1 MMFATPRAVILS
13 VLALTQIAVASSLP
27 ELLLESRQSASAEAE
42 TLRGTSAY
50 NLVCALIARKV
61 SSASLV
67 HYPGSPVFNWLL
79 SHWSSASNQVSACV
93 VEPATPADVGK
104 ILEIVGK
111 ARTPFAVQSGGHGT
125 NPGFSSTKGIHI
137 SLNSFRSVNYNR
149 ATRTVEFG
157 TGLKWEEV
165 YAAIERHGISVLGG
179 RVTGVGVGGVTL
191 GGGYAWKTNQ
201 YGLTCDSVTAFELVK
216 PNGEVVKVT
225 QQSDSQLFFG
235 LKGASNNFGI
245 VTKITMKALPQGQV
259 WGGMISYM
267 DPASIEAVSVATSKF
282 ANQVTDPK
290 AAILSTFSYYQG
302 SPLVGVQLFYDAPQ
316 PPAGVFDDF
325 LSIPAVQTNVS
336 TQSFLSL
343 VQSAPANATYG
354 LRSYFDGVPVASYS
368 PRFLNKVKDLTM
380 TFGNRLA
387 SKSLVFMTLVA
398 EPFLPTILSHNPAR
412 TAYPFTRSKVYSPFN
427 ILFTWADPSQ
437 DAVFERAIRE
447 MKEQLYAALL
457 AEGQS
462 DIVNA
467 PLYPNY
473 ALWDTPVQKIYG
485 SNLPALKSVKSRV
498 DPSNVM
504 GLAGGFKIS
513 SR

>member
-1 MMFATPRAVILS
+1 MIRAAILS
-13 VLALTQIAVASSLP
+13 FLALAQIAMASSIP
-27 ELLLESRQSASAEAE
+27 ALLLESRQGASVTAEAE

-50 NLVCALIARKV
+50 NLVCALIARRV
-61 SSASLV
+61 SSASMV
-67 HYPGSPVFNWLL
+67 HYPGSPVFNWLI
-79 SHWSSASNQVSACV
+79 SHWSSASNQVPACV
-93 VEPATPADVGK
+93 AEPATPVDVGR
-104 ILEIVGK
+104 ILQIVGIT
-111 ARTPFAVQSGGHGT
+111 RTPFAVQSGGHGT
-125 NPGFSSTKGIHI
+125 NPGFSSTQGVHI
-137 SLNSFRSVNYNR
+137 SLHSLRSVNYNQ
-149 ATRTVEFG
+149 ATQTVEFG
-157 TGLKWEEV
+157 AGLRWEEV
-165 YAAIERHGISVLGG
+165 YAAIEQHNISVLGG

-216 PNGEVVKVT
+216 PNGDVVRVT

-245 VTKITMKALPQGQV
+245 VTKITMNALPQGQV
-259 WGGMISYM
+259 WGGSIAYM
-267 DPASIEAVSVATSKF
+267 DPASIAAISVATSKF
-282 ANQVTDPK
+282 ANEVTDPK

-302 SPLVGVQLFYDAPQ
+302 NPLVGVQLFYDAPQ
-316 PPAGVFDDF
+316 PPAGIFDDF
-325 LSIPAVQTNVS
+325 LSIPAVQTSVS

-343 VQSAPANATYG
+343 IKSSPANDTYG
-354 LRSYFDGVPVASYS
+354 LRSYFEGLPVAAYT
-368 PRFLNKVKDLTM
+368 PQFLNKVKDLTV
-380 TFGNRLA
+380 TFGDQLA

-437 DAVFERAIRE
+437 DAVFAQAIRDI
-447 MKEQLYAALL
+447 KAQLVAELV
-457 AEGQS
+457 AEGQT

-473 ALWDTPVQKIYG
+473 ATWDTPVQKIYG
-485 SNLPALKSVKSRV
+485 SNLPALKLLKLRV
-498 DPSNVM
+498 DPLNVM

-513 SR
+513 LW